1 MKSTEDRLIDV
12 GIEVGDDIFFQLLD
26 DHPQLDKNDPRQD
39 AMIYRI
45 MYNCVVRLHLLGWSE
60 VQLMRNVL
68 DAIEVA
74 KDIDSNGED

>member
-45 MYNCVVRLHLLGWSE
+45 MYNCVVRLHLLGWNE

>member
-74 KDIDSNGED
+74 KDIDSDGED